1 MFLWVFGE
9 KSLTLQFYPSDRG
22 ILRNS
27 ASGPVPKNAAFM
39 AFKSAPRAG
48 QCHPSRPIIFL
59 SVECSLQLRLAVSR
73 QWLAGCEPRTNYQN
87 RLIRNFNKTP
97 SGLDLSALNLKGNFR

>member
-39 AFKSAPRAG
+39 AFKSVPRAG

-97 SGLDLSALNLKGNFR
+97 SGLD